1 MDARDGS
8 DASNGIDGSDEI
20 HGKGHGRFEWHVPP
34 SSKGVLFATL
44 IAGLRT
50 MFRRGG

>member
-8 DASNGIDGSDEI
+8 DASNGIDEI
-20 HGKGHGRFEWHVPP
+20 QGKGHGRFEWHVPP